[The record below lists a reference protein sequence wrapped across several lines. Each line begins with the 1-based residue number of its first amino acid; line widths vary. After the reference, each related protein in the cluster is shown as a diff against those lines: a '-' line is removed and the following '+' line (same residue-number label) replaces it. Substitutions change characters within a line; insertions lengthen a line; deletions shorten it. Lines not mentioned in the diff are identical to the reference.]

1 MKFINSIYSYIL
13 FLFFSFS
20 LNCFAQ
26 TVALKTDSLSKSKKA
41 VKNIENLLTFDL
53 ADTKLSFNA
62 YADFGYVVGP
72 QRTRTLYDYITKDTV
87 TQFGRRDYTSF
98 PLFANQFSLSYAY
111 IQAQYEIENK
121 LRFRAAFHTGH
132 IVDALYVEE
141 TNSTKFIREL
151 ALYYHFNKK
160 WAIEVGIFPSYFGA
174 EIVLNKENLHAT
186 RAYIA
191 DFTPDYEAGVRLH
204 YKVNEYHTLT
214 AMMLN
219 GWQVIR
225 ETNTTKAFALAWSLN
240 KPNKIVGNWNIYF
253 GDEQPLNVNYTLF
266 RHYHNIYYRIWLSK
280 KLLILPVL
288 DFMIER
294 KPPSQE
300 KGWNKVI
307 APAFSIR
314 YGLSDKFGV
323 AARWDYIYDKDDII
337 PELYTG
343 TANGWQSNSCTLT
356 FEYLPMPQLTFRLEG
371 RYGVNKDAVFRG
383 RQNELTREDW
393 YGIGS
398 FSFHF

>member
-1 MKFINSIYSYIL
+1 MKFTNAICSYIILL
-13 FLFFSFS
+13 FLFASFPT
-20 LNCFAQ
+20 LAQ
-26 TVALKTDSLSKSKKA
+26 TVAQKTDSLGSGKVNNKK
-41 VKNIENLLTFDL
+41 KNLLDFDL
-53 ADTKLSFNA
+53 GEAKLSFNA

-72 QRTRTLYDYITKDTV
+72 QRTHTFYDYITRDTV
-87 TQFGRRDYTSF
+87 TQFGRRDFTSF

-111 IQAQYEIENK
+111 VQAQYEIENK
-121 LRFRAAFHTGH
+121 LRFRVAFHTGH

-141 TNSTKFIREL
+141 TNSTKIIREL

-160 WAIEVGIFPSYFGA
+160 WAMEVGIFPSYFGA

-204 YKVNEYHTLT
+204 YKANEYNTFT
-214 AMMLN
+214 AMVLN

-225 ETNTTKAFALAWSLN
+225 ETNTSKAFALAWTLN
-240 KPNKIVGNWNIYF
+240 KPEKIVGNWNIYF
-253 GDEQPLNVNYTLF
+253 GDEQPLSVNYRLF

-280 KLLILPVL
+280 KVLILPVL
-288 DFMIER
+288 DLMVER
-294 KPPSQE
+294 TPPTQTP
-300 KGWNKVI
+300 GWNKII
-307 APAFSIR
+307 APAFSLR
-314 YGLSDKFGV
+314 YGINDKFGV

-343 TANGWQSNSCTLT
+343 TANGWQSNSGTLT

-383 RQNELTREDW
+383 RYNEPVREDW
-393 YGIGS
+393 YGIAS